1 MQICVESFP
10 VEIRGQKKK
19 YFEPMQI
26 FKSLST
32 GFACFRRNKFWRTV
46 KEIFHQARFYTRW
59 RGMGARLAYV
69 TPLFP
74 YRVHRKRHVSL
85 LAPGRC
91 DRKDTKAK
99 NASSKRG
106 AARLQ
111 DYELAF
117 SKSAATPLFQR
128 GNLSKAFHST
138 HRDSLQEIRT
148 TILLDE
154 SVRFRITSAADG
166 GLGLKLHSLPVL
178 ARSQREK
185 RVSCM
190 E

>member
-91 DRKDTKAK
+91 DR
-99 NASSKRG
+99 SKRHKSEERVVKARRG
-106 AARLQ
+106 AVTGLRISFLEVCCHAIVPTR
-111 DYELAF
+111 ESF
-117 SKSAATPLFQR
+117 ESVS
-128 GNLSKAFHST
+128 FHS
-138 HRDSLQEIRT
+138 
-148 TILLDE
+148 
-154 SVRFRITSAADG
+154 
-166 GLGLKLHSLPVL
+166 
-178 ARSQREK
+178 QRQFT
-185 RVSCM
+185 RNPDYNPSR
-190 E
+190 